1 MGNQKRYTTEKSLSD
16 KGCTI
21 VNLNNEDKSVYPEED
36 VKEFIQK
43 LKQIID
49 SFGENRGE
57 GNGLI
62 SIRIG
67 DDFTTNSIVMFKEKL
82 EKIIRKLAGDKLT

>member
-36 VKEFIQK
+36 VKEFIK
-43 LKQIID
+43 KCEEL
-49 SFGENRGE
+49 SVYAVHNSEGRGW
-57 GNGLI
+57 GDKA
-62 SIRIG
+62 IRI
-67 DDFTTNSIVMFKEKL
+67 DDLK
-82 EKIIRKLAGDKLT
+82 KLAGPKLTEKST

>member
-36 VKEFIQK
+36 VKEFIK
-43 LKQIID
+43 ALKKGLLPWIRESEVELFIEEID
-49 SFGENRGE
+49 
-57 GNGLI
+57 
-62 SIRIG
+62 
-67 DDFTTNSIVMFKEKL
+67 
-82 EKIIRKLAGDKLT
+82 KLAGDKLTWT